1 MKSWNENYIYNTKVT
16 KKAGEGEQNRIF
28 IDKIVKR
35 RAREKR
41 ERLEQ
46 K

>member
-1 MKSWNENYIYNTKVT
+1 MKIIYIIQKSR